1 MKFKK
6 DCIFCRIAA
15 GEIPS
20 DKMYEDE
27 RIVAFKDLNPQA
39 PVHVLVVPKA
49 HFATLAE
56 MSGED
61 AELVK
66 HALQTIPRIA
76 ASLGLAN
83 GYRLIVNQGED
94 AGQTVHH
101 LHIHLLGGK
110 PLGEKIV

>member
-1 MKFKK
+1 MELDKN
-6 DCIFCRIAA
+6 CIFCRIAA

-20 DKMYEDE
+20 DKVYEDE
-27 RIVAFKDLNPQA
+27 QVVAFKDLNPQA

-56 MSGED
+56 MGEEG

-66 HALQTIPRIA
+66 HAMQVIPQLAKR
-76 ASLGLAN
+76 LGLAG
-83 GYRLIVNQGED
+83 GYRLIVNQGAD
-94 AGQTVHH
+94 AGQTVMH
-101 LHIHLLGGK
+101 LHIHLLGGT